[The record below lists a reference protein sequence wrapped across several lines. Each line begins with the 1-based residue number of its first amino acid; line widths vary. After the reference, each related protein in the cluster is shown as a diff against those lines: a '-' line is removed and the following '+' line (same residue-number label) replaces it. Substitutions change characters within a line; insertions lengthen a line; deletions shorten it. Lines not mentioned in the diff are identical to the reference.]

1 MTEEK
6 KSEGKMNKSTKRID
20 WQDVPI
26 QPWAAFPYWQYYK
39 VVQMAAWE
47 QVWKGV
53 TTRTQ
58 YVARLVPVDHHGSDH
73 HGIKRRAHFKE
84 ATAIRILQ
92 GWALGDVIFVNKET
106 VPRKRSRATCAAY
119 SRDHGQPPCD
129 LWVRHRIEIR

>member
-1 MTEEK
+1 
-6 KSEGKMNKSTKRID
+6 MNAVTKNID

-39 VVQMAAWE
+39 VIQITARE
-47 QVWKGV
+47 QVHRGV

-73 HGIKRRAHFKE
+73 HGIKCRAYFKE
-84 ATAIRILQ
+84 ATALRIPR
-92 GWALGDVIFVNKET
+92 GWAPGNVIFVSKET
-106 VPRKRSRATCAAY
+106 IPRKRSRATCASY
-119 SRDHGQPPCD
+119 SRDHGQPPCN